1 MLEVTP
7 VWLAITEL
15 YCLVMIVGVILSSL
29 ALLLVL
35 WKLKRLIATITAQLQ
50 PLAEKAGRV
59 LDEVGRSAEATGE
72 RIQHIAQTADQ
83 TTSTVATRVQ
93 GLTELVGELVARP
106 LVSGAALKAGLAEG
120 WQVWVKRSQS
130 DDQSSG

>member
-7 VWLAITEL
+7 VWLTITAI
-15 YCLVMIVGVILSSL
+15 YCVVMIIAVIVSSL

-59 LDEVGRSAEATGE
+59 LDDVGRSAEAAGE

-83 TTSTVATRVQ
+83 TTTTVASRVQ
-93 GLTELVGELVARP
+93 GLTELVCELIARP

-120 WQVWVKRSQS
+120 WQARVKRSQS
-130 DDQSSG
+130 DDQPSG